1 MTIGQAK
8 FVFTLIVALAF
19 ATVGGL
25 AYKYR
30 GDAAVERGRRAVAE
44 INLLA
49 ATKENTKLADQIVGM
64 EEQAR
69 VNNEIVL
76 DLANSVA
83 ALRAEQNEATRE
95 RGNLKSENSDVKAY
109 LNTCV
114 PEPLRRLL
122 DKRIGNKDATTP
134 GCPGPDPVEPAKGL

>member
-1 MTIGQAK
+1 MTQLRLIMAA
-8 FVFTLIVALAF
+8 VFALA
-19 ATVGGL
+19 L
-25 AYKYR
+25 A
-30 GDAAVERGRRAVAE
+30 GAAVLVYMYRAEAIEERGKRAVAE

-49 ATKENTKLADQIVGM
+49 AVRDNERLVDHVISM

-83 ALRAEQNEATRE
+83 KLRAEQVETTRE
-95 RGNLKSENSDVKAY
+95 RGNLKAENNDVKEF
-109 LNTCV
+109 LNRPT

-122 DKRIGNKDATTP
+122 DKRLGSKDPAGLGRP
-134 GCPGPDPVEPAKGL
+134 RPNPVEPAP